1 VLPGVVLLGLGL
13 TLTAAP
19 LTSAVLASV
28 PEEHAGAASGVNNA
42 VSRVAG
48 LLAVAV
54 LPVAAGIDVSTTG
67 APLGPGFGWA
77 MGICTALCALG
88 AAVAAVTIGRSARVH
103 THPLPAVDHP
113 GRAVRST

>member
-54 LPVAAGIDVSTTG
+54 LPVAAGINVSTTG

-77 MGICTALCALG
+77 MGICAALCALG
-88 AAVAAVTIGRSARVH
+88 AAVTVGRGARVH
-103 THPLPAVDHP
+103 THLLPAIDHP